1 MLDILAANLST
12 IVVAL
17 LVAALFVG
25 ACRKLWKDHRAGKH
39 SCSCGCGCSGCPNSS
54 LCCDTKHEKT
64 H

>member
-12 IVVAL
+12 IVVTL

-39 SCSCGCGCSGCPNSS
+39 SCSCGGGCSGCPNSS
-54 LCCDTKHEKT
+54 LCCGTKSKNEP
-64 H
+64 

>member
-1 MLDILAANLST
+1 MLDVLAANLST

-39 SCSCGCGCSGCPNSS
+39 SCSCGCGCSC
-54 LCCDTKHEKT
+54 EE
-64 H
+64 